1 MLGHGWGGEG
11 GRGLGARPRMCT
23 LCREIGA
30 LGKGN
35 QMGPC
40 SRPGEKMVLS
50 GVGRNSQMRVASQ
63 VAHSGTGDELQFW
76 DQRVGSVTEV
86 GSGKR
91 PGSTA

>member
-1 MLGHGWGGEG
+1 MW
-11 GRGLGARPRMCT
+11 T

-35 QMGPC
+35 QIGPC
-40 SRPGEKMVLS
+40 SRPGEKTVLS
-50 GVGRNSQMRVASQ
+50 GLGRNSQVRVASQ
-63 VAHSGTGDELQFW
+63 VACSGMGDELQFW
-76 DQRVGSVTEV
+76 NQRVGSVTEV